1 MFRTLLKKELRE
13 QYRTH
18 KTLILVAI
26 FLVVGMISPLLAK
39 YTPVLLKNIPD
50 MPPGF
55 ADLIPEPTT
64 KDAIIQYIKNISQF
78 GVILVV
84 VLNMGCVAG
93 EKERSTMAMLLT
105 KPVHPSWIII
115 TKWLS
120 GMLNILLGVFV
131 AGIGCTIYT
140 AILFGMLDLGGFL
153 ALNGLVVVFL
163 VVYLSITI
171 LASSLVRTQA
181 MAAVGAFAGVSII
194 LIMGA
199 IPHVKEAA
207 PVQLLN
213 WGSSRLL
220 GNGDSAWL
228 ALALSLGL
236 IGLCLTVACLV
247 FSREEI

>member
-1 MFRTLLKKELRE
+1 MFRALCKKELRE

-18 KTLILVAI
+18 KTLILVAV

-39 YTPVLLKNIPD
+39 YTPLLLKNVPD

-64 KDAIIQYIKNISQF
+64 KDAIIQYVKNISQF

-84 VLNMGCVAG
+84 VLNMGSVAG
-93 EKERSTMAMLLT
+93 EKERGTMAVLLT
-105 KPVHPSWIII
+105 KPVHPSWIIV
-115 TKWLS
+115 TKWLA
-120 GMLNILLGVFV
+120 GILNILLGVFA
-131 AGIGCTIYT
+131 AGIGCAIYT
-140 AILFGMLDLGGFL
+140 VILFGTLDLGGFL
-153 ALNGLVVVFL
+153 VLNGLVVVFL
-163 VVYLSITI
+163 VVYLSITV
-171 LASSLVRTQA
+171 LASSLARTQA
-181 MAAVGAFAGVSII
+181 MAAIGAFAGVAFI
-194 LIMGA
+194 LIVGA

-220 GNGDSAWL
+220 GNGDSAWM
-228 ALALSLGL
+228 ALIVSLGV
-236 IGLCLTVACLV
+236 IGLCLALASMA